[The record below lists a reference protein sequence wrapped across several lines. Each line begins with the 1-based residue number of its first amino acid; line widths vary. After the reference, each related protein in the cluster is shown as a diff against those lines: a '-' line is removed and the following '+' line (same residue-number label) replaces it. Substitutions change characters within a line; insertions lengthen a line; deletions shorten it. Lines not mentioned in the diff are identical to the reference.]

1 MLYKNVSLKVLFPE
15 PILKADFQSMLHE
28 TTFDNLVVNGRQQYV
43 TRGEI

>member
-1 MLYKNVSLKVLFPE
+1 MPYKNVSLKVVLHE

-28 TTFDNLVVNGRQQYV
+28 TTFDNLVVNGRQQYI